1 MKSCFRAQITLN
13 LICVSVPGGSM
24 NISRRFPKKLAILT
38 LGFILTSWP
47 AFAAAPIGKITSL
60 PTQSEITSD
69 FALSFTDAAILT
81 AFKPS
86 FSSIIEYKE
95 STEYTAVLP
104 SCLED
109 PISPCLSKIEV
120 SSDRGATW
128 SRDSSSISYLAKSFS
143 KNTSLPAGSYSPVT
157 KNWPADPTKLLP
169 SGADIRVF
177 TIPGAKHAGGDQYLV
192 QTIVKGTSAT
202 INADAKASLL
212 DVIIFPIKVYS
223 APAPNS
229 CSIWLDYCFEVF
241 HFPVN
246 VKFRVTLDMKFLAS
260 NFSGWFQTRMFES
273 LVDQPTKTSY
283 SFEGFPV
290 VVSNAR
296 ANFMRPFRED
306 LVSQYPDLKTG
317 LNVFGQPFKG
327 LMIDSNSSSA
337 LQNWIKYEEAIDKRA
352 LYDSTIWH
360 VVSYS
365 TTAQKNI
372 YQGMNGCLAN
382 KLGVLGFVSTNSTVY
397 EISAPSWDNTNK
409 SLTFKVA
416 SPTYDAQGDKNSG
429 VYELAIKEEVA
440 KCIWGGTLSNAS
452 AVIQVVDDSGNV
464 QIATTT
470 FIKKGEWIYFRAYG
484 FHYSTPSIKVKLS
497 ENTEGAATPIA
508 SDASKSKFVTITC
521 IKGKVTKRVTA
532 VKPKCPTGFKKK

>member
-1 MKSCFRAQITLN
+1 
-13 LICVSVPGGSM
+13 M
-24 NISRRFPKKLAILT
+24 NISRKFLKRLIILALGLT
-38 LGFILTSWP
+38 LTSLP
-47 AFAAAPIGKITSL
+47 VYAAAPKGKITPL

-69 FALSFTDAAILT
+69 FAISFTDAAILT

-109 PISPCLSKIEV
+109 LISPCLSKIEV
-120 SSDRGATW
+120 SNDRGVTW
-128 SRDSSSISYLAKSFS
+128 SRDTNSVSYLAKSFS
-143 KNTSLPAGSYSPVT
+143 KNTSLPAGSYSSVT
-157 KNWPADPTKLLP
+157 KNWASDPTKLLP

-192 QTIVKGTSAT
+192 QTTVKGTSAT
-202 INADAKASLL
+202 LNANAKANYL
-212 DVIIFPIKVYS
+212 DITIFPIKVYS

-229 CSIWLDYCFEVF
+229 CSIWLDYCFEIF
-241 HFPVN
+241 HFPTN

-273 LVDQPTKTSY
+273 LVDQPSKTSY

-296 ANFMRPFRED
+296 ANFMRPFSEE
-306 LVSQYPDLKTG
+306 LVAQYQDLKTG

-327 LMIDSNSSSA
+327 LMVDSNSPSA
-337 LQNWIKYEEAIDKRA
+337 LQNWIKYENAIDKKA
-352 LYDSTIWH
+352 IYDSTIWH

-365 TTAQKNI
+365 TTVQKNI
-372 YQGMNGCLAN
+372 YQGMNGCLSN

-397 EISAPSWDNTNK
+397 EISAPSWDDASK
-409 SLTFKVA
+409 SLSFKVA
-416 SPTYDAQGDKNSG
+416 SPTYDSQGDKNSG
-429 VYELAIKEEVA
+429 VYELAIKEDVA
-440 KCIWGGTLSNAS
+440 KCLWGETLSNAS
-452 AVIQVVDDSGNV
+452 AVIQVIDDSGDA

-484 FHYSTPSIKVKLS
+484 FHYSSPNIRVKLTQS
-497 ENTEGAATPIA
+497 APAIELKNTSVKPN
-508 SDASKSKFVTITC
+508 SKLISIYCV
-521 IKGKVTKRVTA
+521 KGKVIKKVSA
-532 VKPKCPTGFKKK
+532 IQPKCPSGYKKKLS